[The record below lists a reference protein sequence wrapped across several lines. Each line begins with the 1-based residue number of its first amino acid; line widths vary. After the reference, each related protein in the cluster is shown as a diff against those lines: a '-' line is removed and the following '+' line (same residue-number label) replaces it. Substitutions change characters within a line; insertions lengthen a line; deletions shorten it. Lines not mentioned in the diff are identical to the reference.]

1 MRDLIRFLYS
11 VNMEMAY
18 YVLIRHK
25 THLTL
30 RVLVL
35 PRCIVHKLRIRN
47 VDALYNRLR
56 VLAHT

>member
-1 MRDLIRFLYS
+1 
-11 VNMEMAY
+11 MAY

-30 RVLVL
+30 SVLVL
-35 PRCIVHKLRIRN
+35 PRCIVRKLRIRN